1 MKIKTMQVV
10 VLYVFEDVLSE
21 YYAKFSKNKMVD
33 QIWRPSFHQISFLR
47 IISMKVVILNVFED
61 TQSKYHI
68 RFEKKQS
75 GESNMAAIIPPNT
88 FFEDQSHVVSHFIC
102 FITFLRNVFTEK
114 TFLGN
119 DRHIGF
125 PIRFFEK
132 LIIYSA

>member
-1 MKIKTMQVV
+1 MAAKKPKKNSSYIKGMQLVIS
-10 VLYVFEDVLSE
+10 YVFVG
-21 YYAKFSKNKMVD
+21 A
-33 QIWRPSFHQISFLR
+33 Q
-47 IISMKVVILNVFED
+47 FE
-61 TQSKYHI
+61 YHI

-88 FFEDQSHVVSHFIC
+88 FFEDQSHVGSHFIC